1 MTLAAR
7 VDRPAVDVNPPLG
20 HLLEPALA
28 DVLLF
33 GGSFDPIHHGHLIVA
48 RAVAETLGVQRVI
61 LIPAA
66 RPPHKSQQAL
76 TAPRDRLEMCRLA
89 VEGDPRFEVSD
100 WELNQSGPNYT
111 LHTVQHFR
119 ERRGEEISLY
129 WLIGM
134 DGLRELGTWHRVG
147 ELAEACT
154 LVTALRPG
162 FELPDLS
169 YLRERLTPPQ
179 VETIAKHVL
188 ETPLIAIA
196 ATDIRA
202 RVRAGSG
209 IRYLVPSAVAEYIS
223 GRKLYT
229 DK

>member
-1 MTLAAR
+1 M
-7 VDRPAVDVNPPLG
+7 
-20 HLLEPALA
+20 A

-66 RPPHKSQQAL
+66 RPPHKSRQAL
-76 TAPRDRLEMCRLA
+76 SAPSDRLEMCRLA
-89 VEGDPRFEVSD
+89 VEGDSCFEVSD

-119 ERRGEEISLY
+119 EQLGEEVGLF

-154 LVTALRPG
+154 FVTALRPG
-162 FELPDLS
+162 FERPDLS
-169 YLRERLTPPQ
+169 YLGEWLTPPQ
-179 VETIAKHVL
+179 IETIAEHIL
-188 ETPLIAIA
+188 ETPLIGIT

-202 RVRAGSG
+202 RVRAGRG
-209 IRYLVPSAVAEYIS
+209 IRYLAPRAVVEYIR
-223 GRKLYT
+223 GGKLYV
-229 DK
+229 DG